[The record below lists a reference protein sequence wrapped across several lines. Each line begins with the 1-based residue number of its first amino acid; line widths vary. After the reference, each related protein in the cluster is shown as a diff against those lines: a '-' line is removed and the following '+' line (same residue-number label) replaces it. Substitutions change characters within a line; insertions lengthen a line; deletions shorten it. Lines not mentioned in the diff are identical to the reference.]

1 MSKLVYCARHAG
13 IRTVLK
19 MFREIQRL
27 AQDYDK
33 VHPARGTETTKF
45 VRIWEDMEKI
55 GVPCKTGEP
64 YHHKIQEYNDLRL
77 IGIRKD
83 PHST

>member
-1 MSKLVYCARHAG
+1 MTPSAMSKLVYCARHAR

-45 VRIWEDMEKI
+45 VKIWEEMEKI
-55 GVPCKTGEP
+55 GVPCKIGEP
-64 YHHKIQEYNDLRL
+64 YHHKIEEYRSRSCP
-77 IGIRKD
+77 GAR
-83 PHST
+83 